1 MLAEASS
8 RQLED
13 ALARRAQ
20 GASMVEATGLTPA
33 AEELEGMLALSDAL
47 ATLPGPAPH
56 PGARVR
62 VRNEFVESIA
72 SHRAAWVHRHQL
84 QIRPS
89 RHRLPTHRVRW
100 TLVLVFALLLAL
112 IAGSGLG
119 LASQVADPDSPIYP
133 VKLASEKLLIGL
145 SRGSTARAAVRLQVA
160 NQRFREA
167 ESMAAKGDSKL
178 TLAPLRGYYDQLRV
192 AGRELTSGPRDAG
205 WIKVRDQFDKAEN
218 KPVDVII
225 TQLRARHHPETAVQ
239 AQALQTAFNA
249 DRKKIDAELKNGIQP
264 GGPNSPQAPL
274 PSGAP
279 PGQPAG
285 GAPPAQPGGPTP

>member
-13 ALARRAQ
+13 SLVRRSQ

-33 AEELEGMLALSDAL
+33 AEELEGLLALSDSL

-62 VRNEFVESIA
+62 VRNEFVETIA
-72 SHRAAWVHRHQL
+72 THRAAWVHHHQL
-84 QIRPS
+84 QVRPS

-100 TLVLVFALLLAL
+100 TLVLVLALLLAL

-145 SRGSTARAAVRLQVA
+145 SRGSTAKASVRLQVA
-160 NQRFREA
+160 NQRFRES

-178 TLAPLRGYYDQLRV
+178 TLDPLRAYYDQLRV
-192 AGRELTSGPRDAG
+192 AGRELSAGPRDAG
-205 WIKVRDQFDKAEN
+205 WAKVRDQFDKAEG

-239 AQALQTAFNA
+239 AQALQAAFNS
-249 DRKKIDAELKNGIQP
+249 DRKKIDAALKNGNVP
-264 GGPNSPQAPL
+264 GRPANPQPL

-285 GAPPAQPGGPTP
+285 GAPPGQPGGPTP